1 MLNMRT
7 IYHNIRE
14 IGFELC
20 CVLRILAYNISLY
33 EKFGEYSNI
42 ELDKYDHALI
52 ACLKEDGRLTN
63 AELAQRINL
72 SPSACHKR
80 FKRLESEGVIT
91 GYTVILNPDAVGRT
105 QNIFVQVTL
114 DKQDNK
120 TIQTFELTVQS
131 VPEIAECYLM
141 SGSYDYLMLVQVSD
155 TAAYERLHRDVLT
168 SLPGVSRISSHFA
181 LRAVTAQT

>member
-1 MLNMRT
+1 M
-7 IYHNIRE
+7 
-14 IGFELC
+14 
-20 CVLRILAYNISLY
+20 
-33 EKFGEYSNI
+33 
-42 ELDKYDHALI
+42 
-52 ACLKEDGRLTN
+52 
-63 AELAQRINL
+63 
-72 SPSACHKR
+72 
-80 FKRLESEGVIT
+80 IT
-91 GYTVILNPDAVGRT
+91 GYTVILNPDAVGRN